1 MAKNQLTPRQAAFA
15 REYLIDLNA
24 TQAAIRAGYSEK
36 TARAQGNRLL
46 TNAYIS
52 AAIAEGQQER
62 AERLQI
68 DADTVLQE
76 IAKLAYV
83 NMRDFIRITPNGDAY
98 IDLSDLTRDQA
109 AALAEITV
117 EDFLDGRGEDSRE
130 VRRVKIKLADKK
142 GSLELL
148 GKHLGLFT
156 DRVDLT
162 SGGQPLKAYVGFD
175 PEAV

>member
-1 MAKNQLTPRQAAFA
+1 MARPLTPRQAAFVS
-15 REYLIDLNA
+15 EYLIDLNA
-24 TQAAIRAGYSEK
+24 TQAAIRAGYSER
-36 TARAQGNRLL
+36 TARATGAENL
-46 TNAYIS
+46 TKPDIAT
-52 AAIAEGQQER
+52 AIAEAQEAR

-83 NMRDFIRITPNGDAY
+83 NMRDFIRLTPNGDAF

-117 EDFLDGRGEDSRE
+117 EDFLDGRGDDARE

>member
-1 MAKNQLTPRQAAFA
+1 MARPLTPRQAAFIQ
-15 REYLIDLNA
+15 EYLVDLNA
-24 TQAAIRAGYSEK
+24 TQAAIRAGYSER
-36 TARAQGNRLL
+36 TARATGAENL
-46 TNAYIS
+46 TKPDIA
-52 AAIAEGQQER
+52 AAIQAAQEAR

-117 EDFLDGRGEDSRE
+117 EDFLDGRSEDARE